1 MMILLCCVVNFV
13 VMVYIS
19 PSRQAPVL
27 LPCPACLPPLLLFL
41 SFAFAP
47 ALSPSFFE
55 DSFLWLVNF
64 SSVLVVIQ
72 NKNRYYK
79 KVQIQIGKKKK
90 SKFFIPFFYIRSQ
103 FLFGQFLKAYD
114 FFLKK
119 MVIFI

>member
-47 ALSPSFFE
+47 ALSPSFFQ
-55 DSFLWLVNF
+55 DCFLWLVNF

-79 KVQIQIGKKKK
+79 KVQIQIEKKK
-90 SKFFIPFFYIRSQ
+90 SPNSLSPFFILDHNFFFVTS
-103 FLFGQFLKAYD
+103 
-114 FFLKK
+114 
-119 MVIFI
+119 